1 MNDLSKCK
9 SEHQIR
15 TEMFA
20 NRMGFLIPQK
30 PVRSMSEKVR
40 LLMARLILEETFELI
55 ERGLRVEISP
65 DENGDV
71 QLKTLE
77 GGINPIEVIDGVCDV
92 RFVATK
98 IICLLGVPDEPFQ
111 SMVDLNNLMKFSDGH
126 YVDQGGKLIKPKD
139 HPKPQIEKLFQALS
153 NEPQVSYQTP
163 RD

>member
-9 SEHQIR
+9 SDHQIR

-30 PVRSMSEKVR
+30 PVRSMSQKVR
-40 LLMARLILEETFELI
+40 LLMARLILEETYELI
-55 ERGLRVEISP
+55 HRGLKVHIAEDGISLFP
-65 DENGDV
+65 VDENID
-71 QLKTLE
+71 
-77 GGINPIEVIDGVCDV
+77 PIEVIDGVCDV

-98 IICLLGVPDEPFQ
+98 ILCLLGVPDEPFQ

-126 YVDQGGKLIKPKD
+126 AIDQGGKLIKPKD
-139 HPKPQIEKLFQALS
+139 HPKPDIQRLYESLM
-153 NEPQVSYQTP
+153 NEPKVSYYTS